1 LGRIAVLVINDLVTD
16 NRVAKTCDE
25 LRANGH
31 EVTLFGRLLPGSLP
45 IERTYDVRRFKLPIN
60 RGPLFYLVYN
70 LRLFFGLWT
79 LKPDGIYVND
89 VDTGLAALLY
99 RSILAIR
106 RNARGAAKHWVSR
119 KTSGAFEKIPIV
131 YDAHELFTEVP
142 ELSGRAA
149 VRWVWSFLE
158 RRLVRAS
165 SARITVSNAIAV
177 ELEARY
183 TAPFNVVRNIPPPI
197 PDEVC
202 SPLPSALLHGPYAIL
217 QGAGIN
223 VDRGGEE
230 LVLAMQYVDEL
241 KLLVVGDG
249 DALPAMKQMV
259 AAKGL
264 EQKVVFLP
272 RMPKAELMGYTRRAV
287 LGFAI
292 DKVTNLN
299 YRYALPNK
307 LFDFI
312 QAGVPVIHADGEEIA
327 AVVNQFGI
335 GLPIESHQPEHI
347 AKAISDAW
355 SDQTR
360 YAQWKE
366 NLKKAA
372 ESLTWSREKIILEK
386 AIRDAF

>member
-1 LGRIAVLVINDLVTD
+1 
-16 NRVAKTCDE
+16 
-25 LRANGH
+25 
-31 EVTLFGRLLPGSLP
+31 
-45 IERTYDVRRFKLPIN
+45 
-60 RGPLFYLVYN
+60 
-70 LRLFFGLWT
+70 
-79 LKPDGIYVND
+79 
-89 VDTGLAALLY
+89 
-99 RSILAIR
+99 
-106 RNARGAAKHWVSR
+106 
-119 KTSGAFEKIPIV
+119 
-131 YDAHELFTEVP
+131 
-142 ELSGRAA
+142 
-149 VRWVWSFLE
+149 
-158 RRLVRAS
+158 
-165 SARITVSNAIAV
+165 
-177 ELEARY
+177 
-183 TAPFNVVRNIPPPI
+183 
-197 PDEVC
+197 
-202 SPLPSALLHGPYAIL
+202 LPSALLHGPYAIL

-272 RMPKAELMGYTRRAV
+272 RMPKAKLMGYTRRAV
-287 LGFAI
+287 LGLAI